1 MCNSIMKHI
10 SLWPQITTF
19 EQGTEVV
26 PHQDGGGGGFLR
38 KTGAAPGHSG
48 AALLTPCI
56 LTH

>member
-26 PHQDGGGGGFLR
+26 PQQDGGGGGSLR
-38 KTGAAPGHSG
+38 KTAAAQGTE
-48 AALLTPCI
+48 TPPWQR
-56 LTH
+56 LAY